1 MIALTSEQLSERRT
15 ELAAVEEQLRQL
27 GRRRSHLRRE
37 ILAGYALPERQTGSR
52 QLPLPAVE
60 NKADLEVAADE
71 AVKEG
76 RREDVRRAILLA
88 LEGRA
93 EATVEGLLNILA
105 TQFKLTSRLPATR
118 DEVGKEIDQLLAD
131 GALVLGTK
139 PGWYRRPGPPETKN
153 ASPKAKPGKVAKR
166 PAAKSGKPLWKPGRP
181 GFVPTL
187 TPAGTRRVIE
197 LIAAAPGQRMLADE
211 VCAALDL
218 PKDCHHPNGCY
229 GGTWWGLSSRPAKS
243 AKPAAKKATKAR
255 PSTAPTP
262 TKPVSEAKAKILARV
277 PLEAWEE
284 GLHSVVGLISKN
296 DTTRGAWLLLHARPS
311 ATVAAEVLDLLVVA
325 GLVEAGDF
333 IRLGAPIK
341 ADLEAQPGARLSYL
355 LTRRLG
361 AWVCQQI
368 ASYRKPPTAD
378 VLAKTGV
385 PRGLW
390 CVLTNA
396 LEEEGRLCRSKGG
409 GVPVWAVTAQGR
421 TDPLFEG
428 IEPAPAR
435 EEAAE

>member
-1 MIALTSEQLSERRT
+1 MAKVRQVLLDEINTWERWYSGAAADHALWAELRRTGHDQDEDGSSFDVARAVDDVGMQALT
-15 ELAAVEEQLRQL
+15 A
-27 GRRRSHLRRE
+27 
-37 ILAGYALPERQTGSR
+37 
-52 QLPLPAVE
+52 
-60 NKADLEVAADE
+60 
-71 AVKEG
+71 
-76 RREDVRRAILLA
+76 
-88 LEGRA
+88 
-93 EATVEGLLNILA
+93 LA
-105 TQFKLTSRLPATR
+105 T
-118 DEVGKEIDQLLAD
+118 EGKIQCSE
-131 GALVLGTK
+131 K
-139 PGWYRRPGPPETKN
+139 PGNWGNLYAPLGVSRAAERGPGEPKPPRTKT
-153 ASPKAKPGKVAKR
+153 AKKGKAQPKKAPKPAKKVTKTR
-166 PAAKSGKPLWKPGRP
+166 PA
-181 GFVPTL
+181 
-187 TPAGTRRVIE
+187 
-197 LIAAAPGQRMLADE
+197 
-211 VCAALDL
+211 
-218 PKDCHHPNGCY
+218 
-229 GGTWWGLSSRPAKS
+229 
-243 AKPAAKKATKAR
+243 
-255 PSTAPTP
+255 TAPTP

-277 PLEAWEE
+277 PLEAWKE
-284 GLHSVVGLISKN
+284 GLDSVLGLISKN

-311 ATVAAEVLDLLVVA
+311 VTVAAEVLDLLVVA
-325 GLVEAGDF
+325 GLVEAGDC